1 MSIDVTPK
9 VNILLSTYNGERFIA
24 EQLDS
29 LFNQTY
35 SNIAIHIRDDGST
48 DSTVDLINSHP
59 TNNKPVIFT
68 GGNNIGVI
76 PSFQQLLASSG
87 APGDLYAFCDQDD
100 VWKPEKIARAVEWIM
115 KRREP
120 DRVLYCTRLEY
131 VDEHLKHLGYSLI
144 PRLTGFSNAVVENIA
159 TGCTVVFGETIRR
172 LILEGTPDDMMMHD
186 WWAYLAASAFGDIVY
201 DDFPSIQYRQHGD
214 TVTAWE
220 PGLVKLRARARGLID
235 RLKMRE
241 HKGLDS
247 LNQAIHFLDTYP
259 NTPDDAKT
267 IVNTLVELR
276 ENGKLWQR
284 LRYVAHPEVLRTNSI
299 ENWSLKPMI
308 LFGWH

>member
-1 MSIDVTPK
+1 MSIDATPK
-9 VNILLSTYNGERFIA
+9 VNILLSTYNGERFIV

-35 SNIAIHIRDDGST
+35 ANIAIHIRDDGST
-48 DSTVDLINSHP
+48 DSTVGLVNACS

-68 GGNNIGVI
+68 SGNNIGVI
-76 PSFQQLLASSG
+76 PSFLQLLASSG
-87 APGDLYAFCDQDD
+87 SAGDLYAFCDQDD
-100 VWKPEKIARAVEWIM
+100 VWKPEKIARAVEQIM
-115 KRREP
+115 KRPEP

-144 PRLTGFSNAVVENIA
+144 PRYTGFSNAVVENIA

-172 LILEGTPDDMMMHD
+172 LILEGAPDDMMMHD
-186 WWAYLAASAFGDIVY
+186 WWAYLAASAFGEIVY
-201 DDFPSIQYRQHGD
+201 DDFPSVQYRQHGN

-220 PGLVKLRARARGLID
+220 PGLVKLRNLTRGFIT
-235 RLKMRE
+235 RMVMRK

-247 LNQAIHFLDTYP
+247 LNQAIRFLETYP
-259 NTPDDAKT
+259 DTPDDAKI
-267 IVNTLVELR
+267 IVNTLVDLR
-276 ENGKLWQR
+276 ENGKILNR
-284 LRYVAHPEVLRTNSI
+284 IRYVMHPEVSRTNPI
-299 ENWSLKPMI
+299 ESWALKPMI